1 MNIAAVEQKNIF
13 ALVVKT
19 TFSQDSE
26 IETVENISTFME
38 KNGLNYHES
47 AKMMKEFLDKRF
59 GGYHQVIIGE
69 SFGFNIAHDA
79 SNLLHAHF
87 GNASILIWKKQS

>member
-1 MNIAAVEQKNIF
+1 MNIAPLEQKNLY
-13 ALVVKT
+13 ALVVES
-19 TFSQDSE
+19 TFTGDIE

-38 KNGLNYHES
+38 KNGLNYSES
-47 AKMMKEFLDKRF
+47 SKMMKDFLDKRF
-59 GGYHQVIIGE
+59 GGYHQVVIGE

-79 SNLLHAHF
+79 SNLLHANF